1 MTLDLTTIVMIV
13 LAIALVAIIVWQ
25 VLIERR
31 IARLTRGN
39 NKNSLEE
46 ILAQHLER
54 TDILTN
60 WCEELDKK
68 HTLRDQQ
75 FAASIKG
82 IGYVRYNPYDDEGP
96 RQSFALALI
105 NSTGDGVILSSIS
118 ARDKMRVFA
127 KHLSAFSADQELNN
141 EENKALAQARESLVR
156 LTRG

>member
-13 LAIALVAIIVWQ
+13 LAVALIAIIVWQ
-25 VLIERR
+25 VLIEKR
-31 IARLTRGN
+31 IAKLTRGN
-39 NKNSLEE
+39 TKNSLEE

-68 HTLRDQQ
+68 HTLRDKQ
-75 FAASIKG
+75 FASSIKG

-96 RQSFALALI
+96 RQSFALALV
-105 NSTGDGVILSSIS
+105 NSTGDGILLSSIS

-127 KHLSAFSADQELNN
+127 KQLNSFVSEQELTA
-141 EENKALAQARESLVR
+141 EETSALDQARTSLDR
-156 LTRG
+156 LTQR